1 MVDCNSIIQIGLF
14 NAHFEYKILMVHLI
28 NIVDVVNNKKDMVQI
43 VVSLFV
49 PCLYT
54 QHSRV
59 KQSMQM
65 KY

>member
-1 MVDCNSIIQIGLF
+1 MGPT
-14 NAHFEYKILMVHLI
+14 NANFEYKILMMHLI
-28 NIVDVVNNKKDMVQI
+28 VNNKKDMVEI
-43 VVSLFV
+43 FVSLFV

-59 KQSMQM
+59 KQSMQI

>member
-1 MVDCNSIIQIGLF
+1 MVNCNSIIQMGPT
-14 NAHFEYKILMVHLI
+14 NANFEYKILMMHLI
-28 NIVDVVNNKKDMVQI
+28 VNNKKDMVEI
-43 VVSLFV
+43 FVSLFV

-59 KQSMQM
+59 KQSMQI